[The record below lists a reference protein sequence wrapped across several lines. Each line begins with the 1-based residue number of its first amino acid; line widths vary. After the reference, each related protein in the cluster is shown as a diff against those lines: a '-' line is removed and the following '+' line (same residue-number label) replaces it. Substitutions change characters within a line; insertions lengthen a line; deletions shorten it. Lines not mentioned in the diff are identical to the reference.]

1 MPLVKIV
8 TGLKFTFRSLKYRN
22 YRLFFAGQ
30 SVSLI
35 GMWIQNVAMGWLV
48 YRLTSSATLLG
59 VVGFAETIPILFLTP
74 FAGVLVDRW
83 NRRRIFIV
91 TQLLFMIQAFIM
103 SFLILTDMIQIWH
116 IMTLSVFLGMIN
128 AIDATTRQSF
138 WMEMIENR
146 EDLGNAIALNS
157 SMYNGARLVGP
168 VFGGIVIAAVGE
180 GICFLLNG
188 VSYIAIII
196 ALLAM
201 RLSPKIQEIRKT
213 DIMQELKEGIKY
225 ASGILPIRHTLLL
238 LALISFIANPYLVLM
253 PVIAKEVLGSGAEVL
268 GWLVG
273 CSGGGALTGAIFI
286 ASQKSN
292 RNLAN
297 FIFGGAF
304 ISGIGFIA
312 FSISKVLLLSLISVF
327 AISFGLMMIIAFCN
341 ILIQTIVD
349 DNKRGRVM
357 ALHVLALMGM
367 TPFGSLMLGSLS
379 GRIGAPHTFFIV
391 GIIVVLGAL
400 SYRRKF
406 PLFHSLFILFSID
419 SFILYQNIL

>member
-1 MPLVKIV
+1 MPLAKII
-8 TGLKFTFRSLKYRN
+8 TGFKFTFRALKYRN
-22 YRLFFAGQ
+22 YRLFFTGQ

-59 VVGFAETIPILFLTP
+59 VVGFAESIPILFLTP

-83 NRRRIFIV
+83 NRRRILIV
-91 TQLLFMIQAFIM
+91 TQLLFMIQAFVM

-116 IMTLSVFLGMIN
+116 IIMLSVFLGMVN

-138 WMEMIENR
+138 WVEMIEDK

-157 SMYNGARLVGP
+157 SMYNSARLVGP
-168 VFGGIVIAAVGE
+168 AFAGIVIAAVGE

-188 VSYIAIII
+188 ISYIAIII

-201 RLSPKIQEIRKT
+201 KLSPKVQEAGKT
-213 DIMQELKEGIKY
+213 NFMQGLKEGIKY
-225 ASGILPIRHTLLL
+225 ASGILPIRYTLLL

-253 PVIAKEVLGSGAEVL
+253 PVVAKEVLGRGAQVL
-268 GWLVG
+268 GYLVG
-273 CSGGGALTGAIFI
+273 CSGLGALTGAIFI

-304 ISGIGFIA
+304 ISGIGFIV
-312 FSISKVLLLSLISVF
+312 FSISKALLLSLISVF
-327 AISFGLMMIIAFCN
+327 VISFGIMMIIAFCN
-341 ILIQTIVD
+341 ILIQTVVD
-349 DNKRGRVM
+349 DDKRGRVM

-367 TPFGSLMLGSLS
+367 TPFGNLLLGILS
-379 GRIGAPHTFFIV
+379 SRISVPYTFFIV

-400 SYRRKF
+400 AYRYKC
-406 PLFHSLFILFSID
+406 IQID
-419 SFILYQNIL
+419 